1 MKTKFLLLPLAA
13 LLSATSQASVTL
25 WDTGAPHLVNFNGT
39 DTWLGFSSGNTSG
52 TTPQRWCA
60 MPFRIAA
67 GGAKIDQIDVDWF
80 TVAGFEAVNVN
91 YVIWNRT
98 NLDAPTVQYTSGV
111 LGPYAAGI
119 DDPRIPVTEDWLHQ
133 YPGLNITLPAG
144 DYYLTVYA
152 DPPINTNSNAAW
164 LTGGDLVPADL
175 QRDGLWRSS
184 VQPSPGFVNYNPTNI
199 LAGAGMTDPLDR
211 WNCCF
216 VLKGL
221 PLVETVPVGAVTLVE
236 GESPDG
242 GLAELAAS
250 DDTYYT
256 AFNDSSSL
264 ACKIQFDGTTVITT
278 PSQVKFD
285 IEYNVA
291 RGGLAYN
298 VALYRYSTGTFV
310 SQNGGVGS
318 TSDQSVSV
326 TISTN
331 AANYVGGAGELSAQI
346 RFNPINDEAPA
357 FDGWQHAIDFAQWT
371 INL

>member
-13 LLSATSQASVTL
+13 LVSATSQASVTL
-25 WDTGAPHLVNFNGT
+25 WDTGFPHPVNFNGT
-39 DTWLGFSSGNTSG
+39 DTYLGFSSGNLAG
-52 TTPQRWCA
+52 APQRWAA
-60 MPFRIAA
+60 MPFRVGA
-67 GGAKIDQIDVDWF
+67 GGVRIDQVDVDWF
-80 TVAGFEAVNVN
+80 VVAGSEAVNVN
-91 YVIWNRT
+91 YKIWQRSGLN
-98 NLDAPTVQYTSGV
+98 APGALVTEGV
-111 LGPYAAGI
+111 LGAFGAGI
-119 DDPRIPVTEDWLHQ
+119 DDPRVAGTEDWLHQ
-133 YPGLNITLPAG
+133 YTGLNITLPAG
-144 DYYLTVYA
+144 DYYFTMYGDIPV
-152 DPPINTNSNAAW
+152 NTAANCAW
-164 LTGGDLVPADL
+164 LTGGELQAADL
-175 QRDGLWRSS
+175 QWDGMWRSVS
-184 VQPSPGFVNYNPTNI
+184 YPSPGFVVYNPTNV
-199 LAGAGMTDPLDR
+199 LPGAGMTDPLDR

-216 VLKGL
+216 ALKGL

-357 FDGWQHAIDFAQWT
+357 FDGWQHAVDFAQWT